1 MRNGIEAGGD
11 ATPVSL
17 ESLSSTTTG
26 VRSVLMARGAA
37 LLALGYVLIGVG
49 LAVVISNLVR

>member
-1 MRNGIEAGGD
+1 MRNGIETSGD
-11 ATPVSL
+11 TTPLSL

-26 VRSVLMARGAA
+26 FRSALMARGAA

-49 LAVVISNLVR
+49 LAVVISNLVG